1 MEVIGIERYDMV
13 KRLHN
18 YRTIVQFHGT
28 LVDKRLVRHVVTT
41 IVTLYARNLIIFD
54 KQVSDTTTGAYP
66 DVVRVI
72 FYHAMHHLV
81 HQTILNRKQ
90 IRFLTRT
97 FQQHTSIETRPRPT
111 TAVCIFAID
120 VTS

>member
-1 MEVIGIERYDMV
+1 MEVIGIKRYDMV

-54 KQVSDTTTGAYP
+54 KQVSDTTTGTSP
-66 DVVRVI
+66 DVVCII
-72 FYHAMHHLV
+72 FYHTMHHLV

-90 IRFLTRT
+90 VRLLTWA
-97 FQQHTSIETRPRPT
+97 FQQHTSIETSPRPAT
-111 TAVCIFAID
+111 TVCKFTVD
-120 VTS
+120 VTA